1 MQTGGSSGVPGP
13 ALRGGGN
20 YGSVSVPAQVAAPAI
35 PAALA
40 GTWTGTA
47 TLASTVE
54 PGVTLRDPITFTLV
68 AGARTAHELNKDC
81 VNVLTLTR
89 ATATVLTFAEPQI
102 PTCEAGTATFT
113 LRGPGLAYR
122 WLDINQLAQNTA
134 VLHRS

>member
-20 YGSVSVPAQVAAPAI
+20 YGSVSGPPPGAAPAI
-35 PAALA
+35 P
-40 GTWTGTA
+40 
-47 TLASTVE
+47 S
-54 PGVTLRDPITFTLV
+54 RDPITFTLG

-89 ATATVLTFAEPQI
+89 ATATVLTFAEPQT

-134 VLHRS
+134 VLHKS